1 MLRIIIIEA
10 VILKYLLR
18 ISLLENK
25 PSILGMKAIGK
36 AKKSIINNVIRH
48 CLKIPIPMNDEM
60 NSPASLASV
69 LSTTDKSCGDI
80 AEPKFI

>member
-1 MLRIIIIEA
+1 
-10 VILKYLLR
+10 
-18 ISLLENK
+18 
-25 PSILGMKAIGK
+25 MKAIGK